1 MKNKYSLPA
10 LWRLAPEDTR
20 VSTWDAD
27 LVMMDVS
34 YYVSREIHLKPRQNN
49 SLLPLGSPWR
59 GE

>member
-1 MKNKYSLPA
+1 MKSKYPPP

-27 LVMMDVS
+27 LVMTDVS

-49 SLLPLGSPWR
+49 SLLPLGSP
-59 GE
+59 